1 MTRLALY
8 TYHGLPCPAIHT
20 SLPLA
25 PIWEKKAQ
33 HLSVSHTDS
42 PNRMENSQNY
52 TEGSFTQQ
60 VQTRYHIASKCL
72 KFVWHLCIESWG
84 VSDTL
89 ASYCGGMGWGVWGR
103 GQRASPT
110 FWGII
115 YFVLSLFTTLVLD
128 SISESSV
135 HIKRQ
140 FQTTSAW
147 VYSLLIFYLKEW
159 SWRFLIAFVH

>member
-1 MTRLALY
+1 MFENWKSPAFNCFQHRFIKSDGKFTEL
-8 TYHGLPCPAIHT
+8 HWGLLNPT
-20 SLPLA
+20 SPDT
-25 PIWEKKAQ
+25 ISYRF
-33 HLSVSHTDS
+33 LSVW
-42 PNRMENSQNY
+42 NLCWNW
-52 TEGSFTQQ
+52 
-60 VQTRYHIASKCL
+60 
-72 KFVWHLCIESWG
+72 WHLCIESWW

-89 ASYCGGMGWGVWGR
+89 SSYCGGVGWGVWGW

-110 FWGII
+110 FCGII

-128 SISESSV
+128 SISQSSV

-159 SWRFLIAFVH
+159 SWRFFLLLLCISSDSLGLTRLI